1 MANKYCN
8 LDGTKKIKDEY
19 KKINIGFDKVEE
31 DLVNI
36 IVTPAEGVSEQEI
49 IQARKGKATLNDRL
63 NETDTNINTVNNNLN
78 SRIDNIIAT
87 PTTVSEQE
95 IIDARQGKA
104 SLGANLTAIKED
116 LGQHKLDYIEQNLSD
131 EMVIIELPNG
141 VKSEFDYE
149 NKKFI
154 QRTKVF
160 RLKPEDIVNV
170 IEGETL
176 VYARTRVLDNF
187 NPRENQREQVI
198 LDGYESTLTT
208 GADTIENIGKFAVRH
223 DSRIAVYFPLG
234 TTLEEIRA
242 ELDGTLL
249 VYQLAEVQ
257 EIPLP
262 EKMSSNANEILRLSS
277 KYSELN
283 MQFDEFFSMITDE
296 DEIWE
301 VAE

>member
-1 MANKYCN
+1 MGRLKITQEDDSIRTVAYLDEVQDLAN
-8 LDGTKKIKDEY
+8 DIDE
-19 KKINIGFDKVEE
+19 
-31 DLVNI
+31 
-36 IVTPAEGVSEQEI
+36 
-49 IQARKGKATLNDRL
+49 
-63 NETDTNINTVNNNLN
+63 NINKIENL
-78 SRIDNIIAT
+78 
-87 PTTVSEQE
+87 
-95 IIDARQGKA
+95 
-104 SLGANLTAIKED
+104 ED
-116 LGQHKLDYIEQNLSD
+116 DLAGHLLDYIEQNLSD

-160 RLKPEDIVNV
+160 RLKPADIVSV
-170 IEGETL
+170 TEGETL
-176 VYARTRVLDNF
+176 VFARTRVLDNF

-223 DSRIAVYFPLG
+223 DSRITVFFPLG
-234 TTLEEIRA
+234 TTSEEIRA

-262 EKMSSNANEILRLSS
+262 EKMSSNANEILRLGS

-283 MQFDEFFSMITDE
+283 IKFDEFFSMITDE

>member
-1 MANKYCN
+1 MAVINYPIAN
-8 LDGTKKIKDEY
+8 NDE
-19 KKINIGFDKVEE
+19 F
-31 DLVNI
+31 
-36 IVTPAEGVSEQEI
+36 TQF
-49 IQARKGKATLNDRL
+49 
-63 NETDTNINTVNNNLN
+63 
-78 SRIDNIIAT
+78 
-87 PTTVSEQE
+87 
-95 IIDARQGKA
+95 
-104 SLGANLTAIKED
+104 
-116 LGQHKLDYIEQNLSD
+116 KLDYIEQNLSD

-154 QRTKVF
+154 QRTKVL
-160 RLKPEDIVNV
+160 RLKPADISNL
-170 IEGETL
+170 IKTETL
-176 VYARTRVLDNF
+176 VYAITRELDNF

-198 LDGYESTLTT
+198 LDGYESTSTI
-208 GADTIENIGKFAVRH
+208 GAGIDKIGKFAVRH
-223 DSRIAVYFPLG
+223 DRRISIYFPLG

-262 EKMSSNANEILRLSS
+262 KKMSSNANEILRLGS
-277 KYSELN
+277 KYNELN
-283 MQFDEFFSMITDE
+283 MRFDEFFSMMTDE